1 MKKIYW
7 VLLILTVIASFIAF
21 KKEAHGD
28 VYPNWITIDH
38 PDTPQEFISFYSDHY
53 DVSEERMVRKINC
66 ESGFNTKAH
75 NLTEKE
81 NSWGL
86 VQINLFAHPYV
97 SVEEATDPRFA
108 IKFMARHL
116 SQGKDIWTCK

>member
-1 MKKIYW
+1 MKPIYW
-7 VLLILTVIASFIAF
+7 VLLILTVIASFVAF
-21 KKEAHGD
+21 RKEAQGD

-38 PDTPQEFISFYSDHY
+38 PDTPRELIHYFSDY
-53 DVSEERMVRKINC
+53 YGVSEERMVRKIKC
-66 ESGFNTKAH
+66 ESGFNTQAH

-97 SVEEATDPRFA
+97 SVAEATNPKFA
-108 IKFMARHL
+108 IEFMARHL